1 MAAPLRK
8 RSRKYAVDTNLF
20 IDAFRVASANE
31 ELQRFHAAFAP
42 FVYVNAVVAHELRA
56 GTRSQADREKLER
69 EMLVKF
75 ERLGRVVT
83 PSMSCWNAAGNL
95 LSDFVRAEGLVASQ
109 VSKAFLCDVL
119 IALSCREA
127 GVVLIT
133 ANTRDFDRIAR
144 QRPFDYIPPW
154 PN

>member
-1 MAAPLRK
+1 MAA

-20 IDAFRVASANE
+20 IDAFRVASANQ
-31 ELQRFHAAFAP
+31 ELQRFHDAFAP

-56 GTRSQADREKLER
+56 GTRSKADREKLER

-83 PSMSCWNAAGNL
+83 PSTSCWSAAGNV
-95 LSDFVRAEGLVASQ
+95 LSDIARTEGLQASQ
-109 VSKAFLCDVL
+109 ISKAFLCDVL

-133 ANTRDFDRIAR
+133 ANMRDFHRIAR
-144 QRPFDYIPPW
+144 HRPFDYIAPW